1 MPVTAQVKF
10 TIWLWHL
17 CTIRCN
23 PGRDFSQLH
32 GSSVWL
38 CYIPIEYPFI
48 MKRSA
53 APSNAACQAMVTL
66 FSPPQTPVPASDSLG
81 LGCLGKLS
89 N

>member
-38 CYIPIEYPFI
+38 CYIHRVPLHHEAIRRSFKCSLPSYGYPVFP
-48 MKRSA
+48 SA
-53 APSNAACQAMVTL
+53 DAHPRQ
-66 FSPPQTPVPASDSLG
+66 
-81 LGCLGKLS
+81 
-89 N
+89 